1 MMRSLW
7 TSATGMNA
15 QQMNVDVLANNLANV
30 NTNGF
35 KRERLEFSSLLY
47 DTMRRA
53 DLDAANPAGRPVN
66 LQVGSGV
73 RPIATSRVFSPGPI
87 NRTENPLDLAID
99 GSAFFAVR
107 VSPLGADPEIIGYT
121 RDGIMRLSPIGADLA
136 LVNNAG
142 LPVLSSDGEPITFPA
157 ADGLT
162 SEDVVIQDNG
172 AIFILNDDGEFE
184 DTDIL
189 LGLFQFAN
197 TQGLEG
203 IGGNLFLA
211 TPASGEAVSEDEGP
225 VLRTS
230 TIMQGVLEMSNVSVA
245 DEMVT
250 LIVAQRGFELNSR
263 SIQASDQML
272 QEANNLRR

>member
-15 QQMNVDVLANNLANV
+15 QQMNVDVLSNNLANV

-73 RPIATSRVFSPGPI
+73 RPIATSRMFTPGPI
-87 NRTENPLDLAID
+87 NRTDNPLDLAIE
-99 GSAFFAVR
+99 GPGFFAVR
-107 VSPLGADPEIIGYT
+107 RSPLGVDPEVIGYT
-121 RDGIMRLSPIGADLA
+121 RDGVFRIALMGDELA
-136 LVNNAG
+136 LVNNLG
-142 LPVLSSDGEPITFPA
+142 MPVLSPDLEPIVFVG
-157 ADGLT
+157 DGLT
-162 SEDVVIQDNG
+162 SENIVIQDDGTIWFMN
-172 AIFILNDDGEFE
+172 LDGELEESDFA
-184 DTDIL
+184 
-189 LGLFQFAN
+189 LGIFQFAN
-197 TQGLEG
+197 VQGLEAV
-203 IGGNLFLA
+203 GGNLFLE
-211 TPASGEAVSEDEGP
+211 TPASGEALVEGEDDL
-225 VLRTS
+225 VNTS
-230 TIMQGVLEMSNVSVA
+230 GILQGVLEMSNVNVA

>member
-15 QQMNVDVLANNLANV
+15 QQMNVDVLSNNLANV

-53 DLDAANPAGRPVN
+53 DQDAANPAGRPVN

-73 RPIATSRVFSPGPI
+73 RPVGVSRIFSPGPVS
-87 NRTENPLDLAID
+87 RTDNPLDLAIE
-99 GSAFFAVR
+99 GPGFFAVR
-107 VSPLGADPEIIGYT
+107 RSPLGAVPEVIGYT
-121 RDGIMRLSPIGADLA
+121 RDGVFRLVPLGDELA
-136 LVNNAG
+136 LVNNMG
-142 LPVLSSDGEPITFPA
+142 LPVLDGDFVPIAFA

-162 SEDVVIQDNG
+162 SDNIVIQD
-172 AIFILNDDGEFE
+172 DGTIWVRTLEGELE
-184 DTDIL
+184 DTGVA

-197 TQGLEG
+197 NQGLEA
-203 IGGNLFLA
+203 IGGNLLVE
-211 TPASGEAVSEDEGP
+211 TPASGEALVEG
-225 VLRTS
+225 VDDLVTTS
-230 TIMQGVLEMSNVSVA
+230 FVIQGVLEMSNVNVA

-263 SIQASDQML
+263 TIQASDQML